1 MGTSEAE
8 SFGPA
13 LIGGLV
19 SAMLY
24 GVTTLQSYVY
34 YLNDSEDALTIKF
47 LVAIVW
53 ILDTLHILFMS
64 HALYYYLITGYGV
77 PTSFEYIVWSL
88 PVRIPNFLLHTEK
101 FPSLGHGSGECNRDF
116 CSPML
121 LCASNL
127 SPFVNHEVSIV
138 TQITFYAVTPVM
150 TIMGLAEVVITMSL
164 CILLYDRGSGSALP
178 RTKRLLNTLIIYAVN
193 RCLLILLAA
202 AAILA
207 VVLAAQ
213 DMWFLALSLVIGKLY
228 ANSLLAS
235 LNSREHLRSQGT
247 GSPPDLCVCVV
258 HFANLPKLPGDIESF
273 KNKTGRVDAP
283 EAAVIDVTIDP
294 APDST
299 MML

>member
-1 MGTSEAE
+1 
-8 SFGPA
+8 
-13 LIGGLV
+13 
-19 SAMLY
+19 MLY

-88 PVRIPNFLLHTEK
+88 PAMVLVNAIVISAVQCFFAHQIYHLCRPRVRWW
-101 FPSLGHGSGECNRDF
+101 
-116 CSPML
+116 
-121 LCASNL
+121 
-127 SPFVNHEVSIV
+127 
-138 TQITFYAVTPVM
+138 VTPPIVCQSR
-150 TIMGLAEVVITMSL
+150 VVITMSL

-247 GSPPDLCVCVV
+247 G
-258 HFANLPKLPGDIESF
+258 DIESF
-273 KNKTGRVDAP
+273 KNKTG
-283 EAAVIDVTIDP
+283 TG
-294 APDST
+294 
-299 MML
+299 